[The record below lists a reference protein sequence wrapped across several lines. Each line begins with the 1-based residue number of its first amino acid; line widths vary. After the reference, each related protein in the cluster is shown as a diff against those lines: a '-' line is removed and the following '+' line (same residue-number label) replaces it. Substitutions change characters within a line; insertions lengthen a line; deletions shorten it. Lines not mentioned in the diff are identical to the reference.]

1 MAKLDS
7 ASPTSTAS
15 PTSPALAA
23 ILAAALLFSV
33 PMPVAAQSADDAETG
48 ELRITTLT
56 QGGRPLAETDIVIEA
71 RNGRAWNAATDAD
84 GAATVR
90 LVPGF
95 YQVAASHAAHVRVVE
110 PAVRVVRGKTV
121 PVALTMRLSRA
132 DEEIVVVASAIRK
145 DAFGSVAASY
155 LDRDQ
160 LRTATGS
167 GADALRALDGLPGL
181 VSRGDF
187 ANFTVRGRGPR
198 DNLILV
204 DGFPYD
210 KVVHFDS
217 SLGEQE
223 DIEGGGRFSIF
234 APNLI
239 KGAEFSPGG
248 WSAAYGGR
256 SGSML
261 KLEVAQGNPSPSA
274 SLRLDLAGAELVYDG
289 PSGFHEGTSIITSVR
304 QFNFGRLFDLLGENG
319 IGSPVMTDLILKT
332 HTQVDAKNVVEL
344 LVLHT
349 PERFARDVEHVLQSE
364 NLEDRELMESDQDST
379 LIGATWTHLLG
390 NAGRWENRFFYRDT
404 AKTSREGEAFPAST
418 PRALPAEQ
426 VPIRRNILTLTEEE
440 REFGWRSDLAV
451 TNRVGVF
458 NAGWRISDLD
468 IDFRTA
474 LSGPWARFNFDGGDF
489 RPTGAERFIVLTPEE
504 TNSAFT
510 RSARQYAAYAEQ
522 VFDAGDWNL
531 RTGLRYEH
539 DGFSKQGYFSPR
551 FSFSYL
557 PSPRTRIAATAGTFL
572 QSPRYLDRAADP
584 ANFGLENERV
594 DHLSVG
600 VERQF
605 RVNWSVL
612 VEAYYQ
618 RLSDLVT
625 PPDAV
630 TGIAGNNGEGTS
642 FGVDVVANRQFAD
655 GWSANAV
662 YSYNDATRNDNDGSG
677 EYPPDY
683 HHEHLVSVGAR
694 WEINDRWQLGMR
706 WKYVTGRPRDEF
718 TIHEDVLAGM
728 GGPLRYAREYTSNN
742 TRRWDDFHTL
752 NMRLDYRRPIGSV
765 DVIAFLD
772 ILNLYG
778 AATTDEQEFDTA
790 TGKLVVEGE
799 GDIFPLIGLRFE
811 KSW

>member
-1 MAKLDS
+1 MTKR
-7 ASPTSTAS
+7 ASPLA
-15 PTSPALAA
+15 ALAA
-23 ILAAALLFSV
+23 AVLLGAPAPAAAQG
-33 PMPVAAQSADDAETG
+33 ATGEAG
-48 ELRITTLT
+48 ELRITTRT
-56 QGGRPLAETDIVIEA
+56 QGGRPLAEAAIVIEA
-71 RNGRAWNAATDAD
+71 RDGNTWNATTDAD
-84 GAATVR
+84 GAATAR
-90 LVPGF
+90 LAPGF
-95 YQVAASHAAHVRVVE
+95 YQVAASHADHVRVVE

-121 PVALTMRLSRA
+121 PVALAMRRSRA
-132 DEEIVVVASAIRK
+132 DEEIVVVATAIRK
-145 DAFGSVAASY
+145 DAFGSVASSY

-167 GADALRALDGLPGL
+167 GADVLRALDGLPGL

-239 KGAEFSPGG
+239 NGAEFSPGG

-304 QFNFGRLFDLLGENG
+304 QFNFGRLFDVIGENG
-319 IGSPVMTDLILKT
+319 IGNPVMTDFILKT
-332 HTQVDAKNVVEL
+332 HTEVDSQNAVEL

-349 PERFARDVEHVLQSE
+349 PERFARDVEHVLQTD

-390 NAGRWENRFFYRDT
+390 NAGRWQNRVFYRDT

-418 PRALPAEQ
+418 PMDVPAEQ
-426 VPIRRNILTLTEEE
+426 VPSRRDILTLVEEE
-440 REFGWRSDLAV
+440 REFGWRSDLALA
-451 TNRVGVF
+451 NRFGVL
-458 NAGWRISDLD
+458 NAGLRISDLD
-468 IDFRTA
+468 IAFRTT
-474 LSGPWARFNFDGGDF
+474 LSGPWARYHFDGGDF
-489 RPTGAERFIVLTPEE
+489 RPTDADRFIVLTPED
-504 TNSAFT
+504 TDSAYA
-510 RSARQYAAYAEQ
+510 RSARQYAGFAEQ
-522 VFDAGDWNL
+522 VFDAGEWNL
-531 RTGLRYEH
+531 RAGLRYEH
-539 DGFSKQGYFSPR
+539 DGFSEEGYLSPR
-551 FSFSYL
+551 FSVSYL
-557 PSPRTRIAATAGTFL
+557 PSARTRIAATAGTFW

-584 ANFGLENERV
+584 ANFGLGNERV

-600 VERQF
+600 VERKF
-605 RVNWSVL
+605 RMNWSAL

-618 RLSDLVT
+618 RLDDLVT
-625 PPDAV
+625 EPDAV
-630 TGIAGNNGEGTS
+630 TGVAGNNGEGTS
-642 FGVDVVANRQFAD
+642 YGVDVVANRRFAD
-655 GWSANAV
+655 GWAANAV
-662 YSYNDATRNDNDGSG
+662 YSYNEATRNDNDGG
-677 EYPPDY
+677 GDYPPDY
-683 HHEHLVSVGAR
+683 HHEHLLSVGAR
-694 WEINDRWQLGMR
+694 WEINHRWQLGMR

-718 TIHEDVLAGM
+718 TIHEDVLAGI
-728 GGPLRYAREYTSNN
+728 GGPLRYAREFTGHN

-752 NMRLDYRRPIGSV
+752 NMRLDYRRPIGPV
-765 DVIAFLD
+765 DMIAFLD
-772 ILNLYG
+772 ILNVYG
-778 AATTDEQEFDTA
+778 AASTDEQEFDTA
-790 TGKLVVEGE
+790 TGNLVVEGE
-799 GDIFPLIGLRFE
+799 GEIFPLIGLRFE

>member
-1 MAKLDS
+1 MTKP
-7 ASPTSTAS
+7 AS
-15 PTSPALAA
+15 ALAA
-23 ILAAALLFSV
+23 TLAAALLL
-33 PMPVAAQSADDAETG
+33 VAPLPAVAQSIAGATG

-56 QGGRPLAETDIVIEA
+56 QGGRPLADAAIVIEA
-71 RNGRAWNAATDAD
+71 RDGRTWNATTDAD
-84 GAATVR
+84 GTAT
-90 LVPGF
+90 LDLAPGF
-95 YQVAASHAAHVRVVE
+95 YQVAGAHAAHVRVVQ

-121 PVALTMRLSRA
+121 PVALAMRRGRV
-132 DEEIVVVASAIRK
+132 DEEMVVVANAIRK
-145 DAFGSVAASY
+145 DAFGSVTASY
-155 LDRDQ
+155 LGRDQ

-167 GADALRALDGLPGL
+167 GADVLRALDGLPGL

-239 KGAEFSPGG
+239 DGAEFSPGG

-261 KLEVAQGNPSPSA
+261 KLDVAQGNPSPSA

-289 PSGFHEGTSIITSVR
+289 PSGFHDHTSIIASAR
-304 QFNFGRLFDLLGENG
+304 QFNFGRLFDVIGENG
-319 IGSPVMTDLILKT
+319 IGSPVMTDFILKT
-332 HTQVDAKNVVEL
+332 HTQVDAANAVEL

-349 PERFARDVEHVLQSE
+349 PERMTRDVEHVLQTD

-379 LIGATWTHLLG
+379 LIGATWTRLLG
-390 NAGRWENRFFYRDT
+390 NAGRWENRVFYRDS
-404 AKTSREGEAFPAST
+404 AKTSREGEAFPEST
-418 PRALPAEQ
+418 PMALPTQQ
-426 VPIRRNILTLTEEE
+426 VPVRRDILTLAEEE
-440 REFGWRSDLAV
+440 QEFGWRSDLAV
-451 TNRVGVF
+451 ANRAGIF
-458 NAGWRISDLD
+458 NAGLRLSDLEVAF
-468 IDFRTA
+468 ITTLA
-474 LSGPWARFNFDGGDF
+474 GPWARFNFDGGDF
-489 RPTGAERFIVLTPEE
+489 RPASAERFIVLTPEE

-510 RSARQYAAYAEQ
+510 RSARQYAAFAEQ
-522 VFDAGDWNL
+522 VFDAGKWNL
-531 RTGLRYEH
+531 RAGLRYEY
-539 DGFSKQGYFSPR
+539 DGFSEQGYFSPR
-551 FSFSYL
+551 SSLSYL

-584 ANFGLENERV
+584 ANFRLENERV
-594 DHLSVG
+594 DHVSIG
-600 VERQF
+600 VEQKF
-605 RVNWSVL
+605 RANWSVL

-618 RLSDLVT
+618 RLDDLVT

-642 FGVDVVANRQFAD
+642 RGVDVVANRQFAG

-662 YSYNDATRNDNDGSG
+662 YSFNDATRNDNDGSG
-677 EYPPDY
+677 DYPPDY
-683 HHEHLVSVGAR
+683 HHEHLLSVGAR
-694 WEINDRWQLGMR
+694 WEINHRWQLGMR
-706 WKYVTGRPRDEF
+706 WKYVTGRPRDDF
-718 TIHEDVLAGM
+718 TIHEDVLGSM
-728 GGPLRYAREYTSNN
+728 GGPLRYAREFTGHN

-752 NMRLDYRRPIGSV
+752 NMRLDYRRPIGPV

-772 ILNLYG
+772 VLNVYG

-790 TGKLVVEGE
+790 TGQLVVEGDGE
-799 GDIFPLIGLRFE
+799 IFPLIGLRFE

>member
-1 MAKLDS
+1 MTNRVS
-7 ASPTSTAS
+7 
-15 PTSPALAA
+15 ALAA
-23 ILAAALLFSV
+23 ALAAALLLV
-33 PMPVAAQSADDAETG
+33 APVPVAAQSSAGATG

-56 QGGRPLAETDIVIEA
+56 QGGRPLAEAAVVVEA
-71 RNGRAWNAATDAD
+71 RDGNTWNATTDAD

-90 LVPGF
+90 LAPGF
-95 YQVAASHAAHVRVVE
+95 YQVAASHADHVRVVE
-110 PAVRVVRGKTV
+110 PVVRVVRGKTV
-121 PVALTMRLSRA
+121 PVALAMRRSRA
-132 DEEIVVVASAIRK
+132 DEEIVVVATAIRK

-167 GADALRALDGLPGL
+167 GADVLRALDGLPGL

-239 KGAEFSPGG
+239 NGAEFSPGG

-289 PSGFHEGTSIITSVR
+289 PSGFHEHTSIITSVR
-304 QFNFGRLFDLLGENG
+304 QFNFGRLFDVIGENG
-319 IGSPVMTDLILKT
+319 IGNPVMTDFILKT
-332 HTQVDAKNVVEL
+332 HTQVDAQNAVEL

-349 PERFARDVEHVLQSE
+349 PERFARDVEHVLQTD

-379 LIGATWTHLLG
+379 LIGATWTRLLG
-390 NAGRWENRFFYRDT
+390 DAGRWQNRVFYRDT

-418 PRALPAEQ
+418 PMDVPAEQ
-426 VPIRRNILTLTEEE
+426 VPIRRDILTLVEEE
-440 REFGWRSDLAV
+440 RELGWRSDLAV
-451 TNRVGVF
+451 ANRVGVL
-458 NAGWRISDLD
+458 NAGLRISDLD
-468 IDFRTA
+468 IAFRTTLA
-474 LSGPWARFNFDGGDF
+474 GPWARYHFDGGDF
-489 RPTGAERFIVLTPEE
+489 RPTDAERFIVLTPEE
-504 TNSAFT
+504 TDSDYA
-510 RSARQYAAYAEQ
+510 RSARQYAAFAEQ

-531 RTGLRYEH
+531 RAGLRYEY
-539 DGFSKQGYFSPR
+539 DGFSEQGYLSPR
-551 FSFSYL
+551 FSLSYL
-557 PSPRTRIAATAGTFL
+557 PSARTRIAATAGMFW

-584 ANFGLENERV
+584 ANFGLGNERL

-600 VERQF
+600 VERKF

-618 RLSDLVT
+618 RLDDLVT

-642 FGVDVVANRQFAD
+642 YGVDVVANRQFAD
-655 GWSANAV
+655 GWAANAV
-662 YSYNDATRNDNDGSG
+662 YSYNDATRNDHDGG
-677 EYPPDY
+677 GDYPPDY
-683 HHEHLVSVGAR
+683 HHEHLLSVGAR
-694 WEINDRWQLGMR
+694 WEINHRWQLGMR

-718 TIHEDVLAGM
+718 TIHEDVLAGI
-728 GGPLRYAREYTSNN
+728 GGPLRYAREFTGNN

-752 NMRLDYRRPIGSV
+752 NMRLDYRRPIGPV
-765 DVIAFLD
+765 DMIAFLD
-772 ILNLYG
+772 ILNVYG
-778 AATTDEQEFDTA
+778 AASTDEQEFDTA
-790 TGKLVVEGE
+790 TGNLVVEGE
-799 GDIFPLIGLRFE
+799 GEIFPLIGLRFE

>member
-1 MAKLDS
+1 MTKRVS
-7 ASPTSTAS
+7 
-15 PTSPALAA
+15 ALAA
-23 ILAAALLFSV
+23 ALAAALLLV
-33 PMPVAAQSADDAETG
+33 APVPVAAQNADDETG

-56 QGGRPLAETDIVIEA
+56 QGGRPLAEAAITVEA
-71 RNGRAWNAATDAD
+71 RDGDTWNVTTDAD

-90 LVPGF
+90 LAPGF

-121 PVALTMRLSRA
+121 PVALAMRRSRA
-132 DEEIVVVASAIRK
+132 DEEVVVVATAIRK
-145 DAFGSVAASY
+145 DAFGSVASSY

-167 GADALRALDGLPGL
+167 GADVLRALDGLPGL

-239 KGAEFSPGG
+239 NGAEFSPGG

-289 PSGFHEGTSIITSVR
+289 PSGFHEGTSIITSIR
-304 QFNFGRLFDLLGENG
+304 QFNFGRLFDVIGENG
-319 IGSPVMTDLILKT
+319 IGNPVMTDFILKT
-332 HTQVDAKNVVEL
+332 HTEVDAQNAVEL

-349 PERFARDVEHVLQSE
+349 PERFARDVEHVLQTD

-379 LIGATWTHLLG
+379 LIGATWTRLLG
-390 NAGRWENRFFYRDT
+390 NAGRWQNRVFYRDT
-404 AKTSREGEAFPAST
+404 AKTSHEGEAFPAST
-418 PRALPAEQ
+418 PMDVPAEQ
-426 VPIRRNILTLTEEE
+426 VPIRRDILTLVEEE
-440 REFGWRSDLAV
+440 REFGWRSDLALA
-451 TNRVGVF
+451 NRFGVL
-458 NAGWRISDLD
+458 NAGLRVSDLD
-468 IDFRTA
+468 IAFRTTLA
-474 LSGPWARFNFDGGDF
+474 GRWARYNFDGGDF
-489 RPTGAERFIVLTPEE
+489 RPGDADRFIVLTPEE
-504 TNSAFT
+504 TNSDYA
-510 RSARQYAAYAEQ
+510 RSAQQYAAFAEQ
-522 VFDAGDWNL
+522 VFDAGEWNL
-531 RTGLRYEH
+531 RGGLRYEY
-539 DGFSKQGYFSPR
+539 DGFSEQGYLSPR
-551 FSFSYL
+551 FSLSYL
-557 PSPRTRIAATAGTFL
+557 PSARTRIAATAGTFW

-584 ANFGLENERV
+584 ANFGLGNERL

-600 VERQF
+600 VERKF
-605 RVNWSVL
+605 RMNWSVL

-618 RLSDLVT
+618 RLDDLVT
-625 PPDAV
+625 EPDAV
-630 TGIAGNNGEGTS
+630 TGVAGNNGEGTS
-642 FGVDVVANRQFAD
+642 YGVDVVANRRFAD
-655 GWSANAV
+655 GWAANAV
-662 YSYNDATRNDNDGSG
+662 YSYNEATRNDNDGG
-677 EYPPDY
+677 GDYPPDY
-683 HHEHLVSVGAR
+683 HHEHLLSVGAR
-694 WEINDRWQLGMR
+694 WEINHRWQLGMR

-718 TIHEDVLAGM
+718 TIHEDVLAGI
-728 GGPLRYAREYTSNN
+728 GGPLRYAREFTGNN

-752 NMRLDYRRPIGSV
+752 NMRLDYRRPIGPV
-765 DVIAFLD
+765 DMIAFLD
-772 ILNLYG
+772 ILNVYG
-778 AATTDEQEFDTA
+778 AASTDEQEFDTA
-790 TGKLVVEGE
+790 TGNLVVEGE
-799 GDIFPLIGLRFE
+799 GEIFPLIGLRFE

>member
-1 MAKLDS
+1 MTKLDS
-7 ASPTSTAS
+7 AFPAS
-15 PTSPALAA
+15 PTLAA
-23 ILAAALLFSV
+23 ALAAALLFSA
-33 PMPVAAQSADDAETG
+33 PMPVAAQSADDDETG

-56 QGGRPLAETDIVIEA
+56 QGGRPLAEIDIVIEA
-71 RNGRAWNAATDAD
+71 RNGRAWNATTDAD

-90 LVPGF
+90 LAPGF

-110 PAVRVVRGKTV
+110 PAVRVVRGKIV

-239 KGAEFSPGG
+239 NGAEFSPGG

-304 QFNFGRLFDLLGENG
+304 QFNFGRLFDVIGENG
-319 IGSPVMTDLILKT
+319 IGNPVMTDFILKT
-332 HTQVDAKNVVEL
+332 HTEVDAQNAVDL

-349 PERFARDVEHVLQSE
+349 PERFARDVEHVLQTD
-364 NLEDRELMESDQDST
+364 NLEDRELMESNQDST
-379 LIGATWTHLLG
+379 LIGATWTRLLG
-390 NAGRWENRFFYRDT
+390 NAGRWQNRVFYRDT

-418 PRALPAEQ
+418 PMALPEEQ
-426 VPIRRNILTLTEEE
+426 VPIRRDILTLVEEE
-440 REFGWRSDLAV
+440 REFGWRSDLALA
-451 TNRVGVF
+451 NRFGVL

-468 IDFRTA
+468 IAFRTT
-474 LSGPWARFNFDGGDF
+474 LSGPWARYHFDGGDF
-489 RPTGAERFIVLTPEE
+489 RPGDADPFIVLTPEE
-504 TNSAFT
+504 TNSDYA
-510 RSARQYAAYAEQ
+510 RSARQYAAFAEQ

-531 RTGLRYEH
+531 RAGLRYEH

-605 RVNWSVL
+605 RAHWSVL

-625 PPDAV
+625 SSDAV
-630 TGIAGNNGEGTS
+630 TGVAGNNGEGTS
-642 FGVDVVANRQFAD
+642 YGVDVVANRQFAD

-662 YSYNDATRNDNDGSG
+662 YSYNDATRDDNDGSG

-718 TIHEDVLAGM
+718 TIHEDVLAGI

-765 DVIAFLD
+765 DMIAFLD